1 MSSSRARPRARAAAF
16 FGALAVL
23 GDPGRR
29 RRSRSTLNGVE
40 LLQSLYFAVPVAAVL
55 ALIGAD
61 RLPGGRGLAQ
71 ARSVYAGSGRWG
83 ARRLAWAGVYR
94 AVTGG
99 IALGVYGGSVAAA
112 E

>member
-1 MSSSRARPRARAAAF
+1 MSSSRARGERAAAI

-23 GDPGRR
+23 TIPVDVAVAKY
-29 RRSRSTLNGVE
+29 LNGVE
-40 LLQSLYFAVPVAAVL
+40 LVKSLYVAVPVAAIFALTALTAARRARL
-55 ALIGAD
+55 A
-61 RLPGGRGLAQ
+61 R

-83 ARRLAWAGVYR
+83 ARLAWAGLYC

-99 IALGVYGGSVAAA
+99 IALAIYGGLRAS